1 MNQIFPIR
9 VHAHFFWASWLSLAT
24 LALLTL
30 LVPYCVKMH
39 SIYTTQYVFTIMLI
53 PVLLARAIELASE
66 HHAKLLDYFFTGMIL
81 FISVPILIVFG
92 TFIAIIIFIFP
103 RTKYV
108 MCFVGATVILFL
120 LGVRITHKGKRP
132 AGQICLFANHSSFI
146 DYFLIV
152 HAMGYKPYKV
162 VYGTNLHKYPILR
175 FFMKRIGVGVNRK
188 SFRSKGNALKMTTDA
203 LQKGFSIGVFPE
215 GTRRR
220 SFQHDKLLPFKSGI
234 FGASLEHHVSI
245 VPAVFDLP
253 MNYSKPDKP
262 FPFTPITIN
271 VIYGDVIDVSGKD
284 EKEVSSLVHEWMEQ
298 KL

>member
-1 MNQIFPIR
+1 MHAR
-9 VHAHFFWASWLSLAT
+9 VSWASWLSIAT

-39 SIYTTQYVFTIMLI
+39 SIYTTQYVFTIMLV

-66 HHAKLLDYFFTGMIL
+66 HHATLFDYLFTGMIL

-152 HAMGYKPYKV
+152 HAMGYRPWKV

-175 FFMKRIGVGVNRK
+175 FFMKRIGIGVDRN
-188 SFRSKGNALKMTTDA
+188 SFRSKSVAHKMIEDA
-203 LQKGFSIGVFPE
+203 VKAGFSIGVFPE
-215 GTRRR
+215 ATRRR
-220 SFQHDKLLPFKSGI
+220 SYQNQKVLPFKSAVFAI
-234 FGASLEHHVSI
+234 ALENGVSMA
-245 VPAVFDLP
+245 PAVFDLP

-284 EKEVSSLVHEWMEQ
+284 EKEVSSFVHEWMEQ